1 MNNLSI
7 LIIALLFFQCS
18 CNKGSKIEAVQ
29 TDDAGVLTYQP
40 PIWRTPTTDS
50 DHDFNYTIVRDN
62 IVFEGGAI
70 VPKNTQGKHSLALV
84 SALSG
89 EILWEWS
96 DLFDIDV
103 NSLALDNHHQHDGV
117 LVFPNGRR
125 LYGINLSSGETT
137 FRLATGDA
145 MRRITGLSNRY
156 FLSSE
161 VDLVQNGV
169 TRLRGEVYTGTID
182 GENYKLAFVPPYEDS
197 LYDTSIG
204 SVSPVE
210 GYISKTGEEMAS
222 FYYNDVRRPHT
233 ILYRGLY
240 NLTAD
245 TMVYSGLVNIAEAGI
260 DANAQHLVY
269 DNLAISGGDY
279 KIITYDVA
287 SGDILWT
294 KDFPGGGFT
303 FSGYIVADGILLFN
317 NEDTYLYAM
326 DPYTGKLLWKE
337 KSSGTSSKMATLNGI
352 VYYVGG
358 GDGLLHAVEIA
369 TGEHLWRIR
378 SPDLER
384 SSGAFFMPQVSI
396 VPATE
401 AGEKGRIVV
410 SSYIAAMAFEA
421 VR

>member
-1 MNNLSI
+1 
-7 LIIALLFFQCS
+7 
-18 CNKGSKIEAVQ
+18 
-29 TDDAGVLTYQP
+29 
-40 PIWRTPTTDS
+40 
-50 DHDFNYTIVRDN
+50 
-62 IVFEGGAI
+62 
-70 VPKNTQGKHSLALV
+70 
-84 SALSG
+84 
-89 EILWEWS
+89 
-96 DLFDIDV
+96 
-103 NSLALDNHHQHDGV
+103 
-117 LVFPNGRR
+117 
-125 LYGINLSSGETT
+125 
-137 FRLATGDA
+137 
-145 MRRITGLSNRY
+145 MRKITGLGNRY
-156 FLSSE
+156 FVSSE
-161 VDLVQNGV
+161 VEFVENGV
-169 TRLRGEVYTGTID
+169 TRMRGEVYTGTID
-182 GENYKLAFVPPYEDS
+182 GEKYKLAFVPPYQDS

-210 GYISKTGEEMAS
+210 GYISNAGEEMAS

-233 ILYRGLY
+233 IHYRGLY
-240 NLTAD
+240 NLTVD
-245 TMVYSGLVNIAEAGI
+245 TMVYSGLLNLPEAGI
-260 DANAQHLVY
+260 DANAKHLVY
-269 DNLAISGGDY
+269 EGLAISGGDY

-369 TGEHLWRIR
+369 TGKHLWRIR